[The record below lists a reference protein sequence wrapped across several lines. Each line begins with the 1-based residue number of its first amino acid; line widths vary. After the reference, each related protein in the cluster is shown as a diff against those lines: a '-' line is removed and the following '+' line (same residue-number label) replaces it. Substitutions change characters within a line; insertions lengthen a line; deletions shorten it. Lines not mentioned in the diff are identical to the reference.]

1 MAVSPSALK
10 TTCVATCKTIDVAV
24 VGRHVQSNIIATC
37 ASMAPSAASTRPCT
51 TPAASPALLIDTSIL
66 YSVVNHT
73 SARAEPVARAAM
85 PQPAADMAGNE
96 SVVRGSLHVHGHES
110 IHPSI
115 IGNTSRCRKKRIR
128 HTPPIS
134 PRINAS
140 NQPSKQT
147 QHKERTPLAARAP
160 ERQAWFRR
168 AESQVDELQMSS
180 SPPCASQLPT
190 FSPAAPKRS

>member
-1 MAVSPSALK
+1 
-10 TTCVATCKTIDVAV
+10 
-24 VGRHVQSNIIATC
+24 
-37 ASMAPSAASTRPCT
+37 MAPSAASTRPCT

-73 SARAEPVARAAM
+73 SAHAEPVARAAM

-128 HTPPIS
+128 HTPPS
-134 PRINAS
+134 PPESTLPTNH
-140 NQPSKQT
+140 PSKHNIRNARRW
-147 QHKERTPLAARAP
+147 QHARRRGKLGSDGLNPKSTSSRCRLLRPAP
-160 ERQAWFRR
+160 RNCRLSHPQPRSGHDANSGWDH
-168 AESQVDELQMSS
+168 AHMSRFFFPHLS
-180 SPPCASQLPT
+180 CHLV
-190 FSPAAPKRS
+190 R